1 MTKLEAVARAIC
13 RSGGENPDEVY
24 GPHSIAE
31 GRPFWVDRMDE
42 ARAAIEA
49 MKGPTEEMTSVGQFA
64 PSHAVSGAGR
74 ANATYEAMIDAALE
88 GK

>member
-1 MTKLEAVARAIC
+1 MTKLEEVARAIC
-13 RSGGENPDEVY
+13 AANDFSKWCGCGGKCDDMQN
-24 GPHSIAE
+24 
-31 GRPFWVDRMDE
+31 R
-42 ARAAIEA
+42 ARAAIKA